1 MLSRV
6 IFHRNRLRNSLLSTR
21 VKAWRIHH
29 GDPSAGGEGKH
40 SGGRGFTAKLVSPSF
55 QVGFTVF
62 SSTSLGF
69 AVLLILPTQHIF
81 VAACGIFSFADAA

>member
-1 MLSRV
+1 MLSRA

-40 SGGRGFTAKLVSPSF
+40 SGGWALQPSWFHRLFINIPWLCSPAD
-55 QVGFTVF
+55 
-62 SSTSLGF
+62 L
-69 AVLLILPTQHIF
+69 ANAAYLRCRLRYIF
-81 VAACGIFSFADAA
+81 VCDAA